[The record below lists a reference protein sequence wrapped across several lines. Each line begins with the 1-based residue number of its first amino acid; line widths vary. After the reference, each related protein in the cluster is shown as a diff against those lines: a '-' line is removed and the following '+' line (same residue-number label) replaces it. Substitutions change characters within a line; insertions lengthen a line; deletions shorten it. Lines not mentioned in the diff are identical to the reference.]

1 MVFIGRYTKFG
12 RAVAIFRKHAFRSEK
27 NAFSKE
33 PAKVSRDELLV
44 CEQGAQT
51 ARYLRISNPMR
62 EERRHLTLDFSGVQQ
77 RPMYR
82 NLDDGFEDDDEEWPP
97 HPEEAPE
104 QNNIIL
110 LSTYIFFR
118 VVVGG

>member
-1 MVFIGRYTKFG
+1 MHIEVK
-12 RAVAIFRKHAFRSEK
+12 K

-44 CEQGAQT
+44 CEQGAKT

-118 VVVGG
+118 VVVCG